1 MRYCLYVLE
10 GRVEKIDIL
19 YQRYELSPDDPRVR
33 VPVGGKLMPAE
44 EARGFEKEEGDLKA
58 TGYLGQHRTTRGYRL
73 CTSSACQLSVII
85 TVSTC

>member
-44 EARGFEKEEGDLKA
+44 EARGYEKEEGDLKA
-58 TGYLGQHRTTRGYRL
+58 TGYLVVLSG
-73 CTSSACQLSVII
+73 CTVRPARKEEV
-85 TVSTC
+85 TFR